1 MAIQA
6 GGEDGHMNRWYERS
20 FGEDYLLVYKH
31 RDFTGAHREVKAM
44 IDWLSLPAGSRVLDL
59 CCGMGRHSL
68 ALTEFGYQVT
78 GVDLS
83 EVLLSAARKS
93 DPQKSVT
100 WLRGDMRDVP
110 LDTPFDAVV
119 NLFTSFGYFDQ
130 DEENAKVLHE
140 IDRLIK
146 PGGRF
151 IIDFLNPGR
160 VRSTLVPYSER
171 VDEGETIREYR
182 RIEDGF
188 VKKDIVIQGPVGGE
202 RRYSE
207 QVRLYE
213 KEDFV
218 RMLDATKL
226 RIDHIYGGYD
236 GSAYDAEESL
246 RLILVGTKA

>member
-1 MAIQA
+1 MT
-6 GGEDGHMNRWYERS
+6 HWYEQS

-31 RDFTGAHREVKAM
+31 RDFSGAHREVKAM
-44 IDWLSLPAGSRVLDL
+44 IDWLSLPEGSRVLDL

-83 EVLLSAARKS
+83 EVLLSAAKRS
-93 DPQKSVT
+93 DLQHAVT
-100 WLRGDMRDVP
+100 WLRGDMRNVP

-119 NLFTSFGYFDQ
+119 NLFTSFGYFDE
-130 DEENAKVLHE
+130 DAENEQVLHE
-140 IDRLIK
+140 IDRLLK

-160 VRSTLVPYSER
+160 VRRTLVPYSER

-182 RIEDGF
+182 RIESGF
-188 VKKDIVIQGPVGGE
+188 VKKDIVIQGPHGPE

-207 QVRLYE
+207 QVRLFE
-213 KEDFV
+213 KEDFK
-218 RMLDATKL
+218 RMLAGTAL
-226 RIDHIYGGYD
+226 QIDHIYGGYD

-246 RLILVGTKA
+246 RLILVGSKK